1 MNLLPKLKKNSQPTA
16 EASCA
21 ASAGIDLLGDL
32 EPLAN
37 LVQPIRI
44 RAAEHTKLLDAL
56 GKARFE
62 LRHQKNAPPPE
73 MSLAIKREIVAATG
87 DTESLARFD
96 ADNAAAL
103 KAEIE
108 SREQFLRNK
117 DLLPARIAALE
128 SLVQESALKT
138 TTDLPVTEIE
148 DEAQKLFTPYA
159 QQFLAAAKVY
169 AQARREAMIVAHMLK
184 RSVAIRQYDPVGD
197 SRMLAKP
204 ELTEDVAKGDI
215 LPSTMTGVDWET
227 LNDVNNQARSFDDA
241 FLGQLSDRLT
251 EAGVCGQNLTVY
263 RPKGE
268 GDERS
273 LYAPEPIGPAK
284 RPEASPYSMPTRVVI
299 DVA

>member
-1 MNLLPKLKKNSQPTA
+1 MNLLPKLKKNSQPAT

-44 RAAEHTKLLDAL
+44 HAAAHSKLLDAL

-73 MSLAIKREIVAATG
+73 MRLAIKREIVAATG
-87 DTESLARFD
+87 DAESLARFD

-103 KAEIE
+103 KTEIE

-148 DEAQKLFTPYA
+148 DEAQKLFAPFA
-159 QQFLAAAKVY
+159 LRLLAAAQVY
-169 AQARREAMIVAHMLK
+169 AKARSEAMSVAHMLN
-184 RSVAIRQYDPVGD
+184 RATAIRQYDIEGNY
-197 SRMLAKP
+197 RILAEP
-204 ELTEDVAKGDI
+204 ELTQQVAQSDI
-215 LPSTMTGVDWET
+215 LPGTMTGVDWET
-227 LNDVNNQARSFDDA
+227 LRKVNYRARSYDDA
-241 FLGQLSDRLT
+241 LLDQLSTVLT
-251 EAGVCGQNLTVY
+251 EAGVRGPNLTVY
-263 RPKGE
+263 RAKGD
-268 GDERS
+268 GDER
-273 LYAPEPIGPAK
+273 LFYAPEPTGPVK